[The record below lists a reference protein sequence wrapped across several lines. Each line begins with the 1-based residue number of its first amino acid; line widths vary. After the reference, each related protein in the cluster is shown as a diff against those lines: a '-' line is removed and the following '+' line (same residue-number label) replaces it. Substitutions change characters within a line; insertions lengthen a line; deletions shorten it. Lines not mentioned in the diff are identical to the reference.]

1 MDILDNFVVFEG
13 IDGSGTSTQLGLLE
27 QRIKEKIGQNCAF
40 FPTFEPTSG
49 PIGKIIRL
57 ALKKEL
63 VFQTDTLARL
73 FAADRGEHLY
83 AADGIYERCRRGE
96 LVVCDRYVLSSLVYQ
111 GIECG
116 DELPFSLNSS
126 FPAPWLLVFFDIE
139 PQIAQQRMGGRPSLE
154 IYEHLDFQKKVRDK
168 YLSLLGWY
176 SKYGVRVETI
186 DASQTVEKVT
196 EDVWSVL
203 SKLPI
208 INKGN

>member
-1 MDILDNFVVFEG
+1 
-13 IDGSGTSTQLGLLE
+13 
-27 QRIKEKIGQNCAF
+27 
-40 FPTFEPTSG
+40 
-49 PIGKIIRL
+49 L

-63 VFQTDTLARL
+63 VFQADTLARL
-73 FAADRGEHLY
+73 FAADRGEHVY
-83 AADGIYERCRRGE
+83 ANGGIYERCRKGE

-126 FPAPWLLVFFDIE
+126 FPAPQLLVFFDIE
-139 PQIAQQRMGGRPSLE
+139 PQIAQQRMGSRPSLE

-176 SKYGVRVETI
+176 SKNGVRVEMI

-203 SKLPI
+203 AKLPI